1 MNNMLYIA
9 YLAIAAITAVSHG
22 VYYYR
27 QSKSTDCYD
36 YIPAVICGIAWPFV
50 IVFWLIEVFIS
61 CFMSLCIRIS
71 NDIDEYEAKLKGT
84 SDSEDIIESKTEVD
98 TKSEDA

>member
-1 MNNMLYIA
+1 MNNMLYIV

-27 QSKSTDCYD
+27 QSKSTDCYN
-36 YIPAVICGIAWPFV
+36 YIPAVICGIAWSFV

-84 SDSEDIIESKTEVD
+84 SVSEDTIKPETEVD
-98 TKSEDA
+98 IKSEDA

>member
-1 MNNMLYIA
+1 MP
-9 YLAIAAITAVSHG
+9 AI
-22 VYYYR
+22 
-27 QSKSTDCYD
+27 
-36 YIPAVICGIAWPFV
+36 ICGIAWPFI

-71 NDIDEYEAKLKGT
+71 NDIDEYEAKLKEA
-84 SDSEDIIESKTEVD
+84 SSSEDTIESKTEVE